1 MRTWFDEGL
10 DYITKSEGNCSI
22 LMAYLDNTKKCGVNL
37 EAVKML
43 LDHPKVDNNHR
54 DRDDMNAFACAAM
67 RTDDIEVYK
76 ALLEGGVDL
85 SHHSERGPNLLKIM
99 TGKGRSDEVMKFAL
113 ENGQKADQV
122 PDEIKE

>member
-43 LDHPKVDNNHR
+43 LACAEVDNNHK
-54 DRDDMNAFACAAM
+54 DRDDMNAFKYAAM
-67 RTDDIEVYK
+67 RTDDLEVYK
-76 ALLEGGVDL
+76 AMLEAGVDL
-85 SHHSERGPNLLKIM
+85 THHSEKDNVVSIMLDKERSIEVLKW
-99 TGKGRSDEVMKFAL
+99 VL
-113 ENGQKADQV
+113 ENGQ
-122 PDEIKE
+122 